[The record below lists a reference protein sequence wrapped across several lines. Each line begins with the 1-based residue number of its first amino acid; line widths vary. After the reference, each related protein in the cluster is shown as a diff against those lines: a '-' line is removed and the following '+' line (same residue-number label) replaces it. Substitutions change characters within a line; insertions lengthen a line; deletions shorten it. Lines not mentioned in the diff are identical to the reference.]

1 MTASINSRHAG
12 RVGAVLL
19 GGALLGFFVG
29 CQPAASGLGEPGEL
43 DHSRFDPIEL
53 SSEIVTEADFLAL
66 PKEIEVVGP
75 YLAILDAASDSAVTV
90 IRREDGAMVRAFG
103 RRGDGPG
110 EFAGTWSIE
119 TVPGDDETFWVYDV
133 GLLRLSRIDLN
144 RVVRGEDPV
153 VEMVRLGAETQVI
166 DPVWL
171 DTMVVGLGFFSS
183 GRLALFDS
191 QGQLLRR
198 VGAEPPGSDD
208 VPVTV
213 RHHVYQSK
221 LKANTSR
228 TRLALATRHTDLVEI
243 YRPDG
248 TLVAAPQPLFGFM
261 PKFEVREQRGM
272 PTMVTGDDLRFGYI
286 DLAATD
292 DRIYALFSGRTRRG
306 YPGFANFGQYVHV
319 FDWHG
324 ELNAVYRLDS
334 AAISISVDPSGRTLY
349 AVRHEPHPAVVRYS
363 LPEVQ
368 ESLRIGSR

>member
-1 MTASINSRHAG
+1 MMGCVSTSRSRRA
-12 RVGAVLL
+12 GAVLL
-19 GGALLGFFVG
+19 GGALIGFIAA
-29 CQPAASGLGEPGEL
+29 CEPAVSGLPEPPEL
-43 DHSRFDPIEL
+43 DHSRFDPIAL
-53 SSEIVTEADFLAL
+53 TSEVVTDADFLAL
-66 PKEIEVVGP
+66 PKEIEVVGE
-75 YLAILDAASDSAVTV
+75 YLALLDAASDSAVTV
-90 IRREDGAMVRAFG
+90 IRRDDGALVRAFG

-119 TVPGDDETFWVYDV
+119 TVPGDDEAFWVYDA

-153 VEMVRLGAETQVI
+153 AQLVRLAAETQVI

-191 QGQLLRR
+191 QGALLRR
-198 VGAEPPGSDD
+198 VGAEPPGSDE
-208 VPVTV
+208 VPVAV

-228 TRLALATRHTDLVEI
+228 TRLVLATRHTDLVEI

-248 TLVAAPQPLFGFM
+248 TLVAAPQPLFGFL

-272 PTMVTGDDLRFGYI
+272 PTMATGDDLRFGYI

-306 YPGFANFGQYVHV
+306 FPGVANFGEYVHV

-324 ELNAVYRLDS
+324 ELQAVYRLDS
-334 AAISISVDPSGRTLY
+334 AAISISIDPSGRTLY
-349 AVRHEPHPAVVRYS
+349 AVRHEPKPAVVKYL

-368 ESLRIGSR
+368 EPLRIGSR